1 MWYKVYI
8 VCSELI
14 NDSDTAYG
22 LYVASISLII
32 VAQSFMTCCLIVADL
47 WSSHWCGKFTVKWE
61 TFSCELVLVS
71 QMVYAKSPACRNR
84 QLPHLQL
91 IFFFFFY
98 WFALSL
104 NRTNY
109 LQADWWGK
117 AANEINNG
125 KSDIIHLWQHLRGS
139 NLDLFIHATSV
150 N

>member
-91 IFFFFFY
+91 IFFFFFTDLH
-98 WFALSL
+98 FLSTGL
-104 NRTNY
+104 ITYKLTDGEKQRMK
-109 LQADWWGK
+109 L
-117 AANEINNG
+117 IMVRVI
-125 KSDIIHLWQHLRGS
+125 SSIFGS
-139 NLDLFIHATSV
+139 ISGEAI
-150 N
+150 